1 MDNEHT
7 GTVDERRIPTAPSAM
22 QRWFPIGEW
31 LQRYEWDKFL
41 RVDLIA
47 AISVAAL
54 LIPESMGYSSVAG
67 VPVQIGLYAAPLALV
82 AYALFGGSKL
92 LVVGAAG
99 AIAAISA
106 SVVGD
111 LAGGDQDMAVVLTA
125 ALAIATG
132 AVLLGAGL
140 AKLGW
145 VTNFISKTVMAGF
158 VLGMAFQIIIGQL
171 GKLVGV
177 EQEGFNSFEKLWSV
191 LSQFPEWDLATVGVG
206 VVSLV
211 VIFGMDRVVP
221 KLPAALTAVVLA
233 SVFVAIAGPDI
244 ELVAAI
250 PRGIPSLALPT
261 GIDLSTW
268 GALFIGSVA
277 VVLITVSESTGASA
291 AVAEQTHD
299 QLDSNQE
306 FRALGLSNIGAGILG
321 GMSVGGSLSKTEAA
335 ASAGA
340 KTQVSNIILAG
351 LVLVTLAF
359 LAPAFQWLP
368 EAVLAAVVINALW
381 GAANPSKLTWMW
393 SIDKVEFTIAA
404 ITFFLVLSL
413 DLLPAMIAG
422 IVISVGFMVYRISFP
437 GRQVLGR
444 VPESGD
450 FVTTGWVYGHR
461 HGRGNPDAVP
471 VPGVIVY
478 RFSAPIFFANSEA
491 FVESGQSI
499 LIKAAEKEDLPHAL
513 VIDFE
518 EVFLVDGNGAKA
530 ITNLFEYARQYE
542 IEVAFARVHENT
554 HRIMEILGVIDSIGE
569 DRIYPTIR
577 SAVAAV
583 APDDASHPEG

>member
-1 MDNEHT
+1 MTDEHT
-7 GTVDERRIPTAPSAM
+7 KTAEERAVPTAPTTM
-22 QRWFPIGEW
+22 QRWFPIGDW
-31 LQRYEWDKFL
+31 LPRYQWGAYLKA
-41 RVDLIA
+41 DLIA

-67 VPVQIGLYAAPLALV
+67 VPVQVGLYAAPLALI

-92 LVVGAAG
+92 LVVSAAG
-99 AIAAISA
+99 AVAAISA

-111 LAGGDQDMAVVLTA
+111 ISGGDQDTAVVLTA

-145 VTNFISKTVMAGF
+145 VTNFISKAVMAGF
-158 VLGMAFQIIIGQL
+158 ILGMAIQIIVGQL

-191 LSQFPEWDLATVGVG
+191 ASQITEWHWVTVGVG
-206 VVSLV
+206 IASLFI
-211 VIFGMDRVVP
+211 IFGIERFAP
-221 KLPAALTAVVLA
+221 KLPAALTAVVLG

-244 ELVAAI
+244 ELIAEI
-250 PRGIPSLALPT
+250 PRGLPSVALPT

-268 GALFIGSVA
+268 GALFVGSIA
-277 VVLITVSESTGASA
+277 VVLIVVSESAGAA
-291 AVAEQTHD
+291 AVVAREAHD
-299 QLDSNQE
+299 QLDSDQE
-306 FRALGLSNIGAGILG
+306 FRAYGLSNLGSGILG
-321 GMSVGGSLSKTEAA
+321 GMGVAGSVSKSAAA

-351 LVLVTLAF
+351 LVLLTLAF

-393 SIDKVEFTIAA
+393 SIDRVEFTIAA
-404 ITFFLVLSL
+404 ITFVLVLSL
-413 DLLPAMIAG
+413 DLLPAMIVG
-422 IVISVGFMVYRISFP
+422 IVISIGFMVYRISFP

-444 VPESGD
+444 LPDTGD
-450 FVTTGWVYGHR
+450 FVVTDWVYGHR
-461 HGRGNPDAVP
+461 RGSGHPEAEA

-478 RFSAPIFFANSEA
+478 RFSAPMFFANSEA
-491 FVESGQSI
+491 FLESGQSI
-499 LIKAAEKEDLPHAL
+499 LIKAAEAGELPHTL

-518 EVFLVDGNGAKA
+518 AVFLIDGNGAMA
-530 ITNLFEYARQYE
+530 ITNLFDYCQEFG
-542 IEVAFARVHENT
+542 IDLHLARVHENT
-554 HRIMEILGVIDSIGE
+554 RHIMEILGVTDKIGE
-569 DRIYPTIR
+569 HRIYPTVR
-577 SAVAAV
+577 SAVAA
-583 APDDASHPEG
+583 ATLGEGTQPRD